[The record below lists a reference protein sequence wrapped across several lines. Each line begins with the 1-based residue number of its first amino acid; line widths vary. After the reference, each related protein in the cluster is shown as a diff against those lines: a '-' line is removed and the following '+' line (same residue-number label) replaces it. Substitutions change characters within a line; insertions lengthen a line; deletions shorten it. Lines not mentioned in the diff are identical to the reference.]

1 MPSYRTLEITSEFLE
16 SFGRRDFSYADRR
29 RFLQALRLLD
39 QNERHP
45 SLRVHELQ
53 GASAGEWSASASD
66 VLRMTFERFPMVGS
80 ACSSA
85 AAITTAN
92 LLVAREDDEV
102 RIVCE
107 AQKTLRSR
115 GEQLLDG
122 DLYRSQAE
130 N

>member
-1 MPSYRTLEITSEFLE
+1 
-16 SFGRRDFSYADRR
+16 
-29 RFLQALRLLD
+29 
-39 QNERHP
+39 
-45 SLRVHELQ
+45 
-53 GASAGEWSASASD
+53 
-66 VLRMTFERFPMVGS
+66 MTFERFPMVGS

-130 N
+130 NYIAGRLGQAAGLTLALV